1 MSASLN
7 KLMKLEKEA
16 VEFGFEWPNHDSI
29 INQALSECK
38 EISDAIKNNES
49 EDRIQ
54 EEIGDLLHTAVS
66 LCRFRGFDLEQTINK
81 LVNKFDARM
90 RSLKDLT
97 TAQNLHSLEGQ
108 TIEFKLELW
117 EKAKK
122 LNK

>member
-7 KLMKLEKEA
+7 KLIKLEKEA